1 MKTIKKNE
9 ESHGSL
15 PAEFVNTP
23 ENIVIEVTSEE
34 DLRRYVI
41 PFDEWALIKEWYRDP
56 SRTDDYYITLAGSE
70 ESCRIIR
77 LDKKS
82 LEIRAL
88 GLSQGSVVSK
98 NISYILFSPLHRLL
112 KFSTAFLISM
122 TIWIIFVLI
131 ALVRGAKLT
140 YEFTQPVMKLTTVV
154 FIVFL
159 LLNIEA
165 GIIKV
170 VDIAKNKFKAF
181 MSENE
186 TPFTDTLIFNFVL
199 LAIFSFCKVEGIIR
213 FMKKIIDYLG
223 V

>member
-1 MKTIKKNE
+1 MKTIKKNKE
-9 ESHGSL
+9 DHDGL
-15 PAEFVNTP
+15 AAEFVNTP
-23 ENIVIEVTSEE
+23 ENIVIEVASEE
-34 DLRRYVI
+34 ELRRYVI

-56 SRTDDYYITLAGSE
+56 SNTDDYYITLADSE

-98 NISYILFSPLHRLL
+98 NISYILFSPLHRAL
-112 KFSTAFLISM
+112 KFGTAFLISM
-122 TIWIIFVLI
+122 TIWIMFILI

-140 YEFTQPVMKLTTVV
+140 HEFTQPVMKLTTVV

-199 LAIFSFCKVEGIIR
+199 LAIFSFCKVEGIIS
-213 FMKKIIDYLG
+213 FMKKIIDFLG